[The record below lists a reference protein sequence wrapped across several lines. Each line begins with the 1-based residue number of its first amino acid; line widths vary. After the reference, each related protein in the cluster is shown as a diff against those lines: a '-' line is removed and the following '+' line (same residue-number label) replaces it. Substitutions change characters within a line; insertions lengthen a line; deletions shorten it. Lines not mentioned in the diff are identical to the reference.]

1 MSKLLEEFSEK
12 SYFDSGRFVLATKIW
27 LIDDRRYPAGVK
39 FSLIFIDTKTGRKVL
54 LDNHHPK
61 GPHVHLDDEEFTYHY
76 KSEKQLIL
84 DFRTFVYQHF
94 GVKL

>member
-1 MSKLLEEFSEK
+1 MSKLLDEFSEK
-12 SYFDSGRFVLATKIW
+12 SYFDGGRYVLATKIW
-27 LIDDRRYPAGVK
+27 LVDDHRYPAGVK
-39 FSLIFIDTKTGRKVL
+39 FSLIFVDTKTVRKVL

-61 GPHVHLDDEEFTYHY
+61 GPHVHLDDEEFDYQY
-76 KSEKQLIL
+76 RSEKQLVL